1 MLANCLLFTFGIAI
15 PKLPNAWEFGSNLA
29 GDSDPTQLPPPG
41 GPTVCPEGETAP
53 GQENSSGHQGPAGRP
68 IDRPRL
74 RWKSGTY
81 IGNRA
86 FRGPQTAPPAFCNPG
101 LRDPWQAGLCYHN
114 PMLAETKTRR
124 RISSRPPRRSH
135 ANPQSSAH
143 LQLPSLCLAV
153 AAVPPPG
160 GPTACPEGDAVHRPR
175 SAKAAPRSQQ
185 NGPGTGPSSGS
196 TWDPAEKHGTQRA
209 ADSPATGKRNLRD
222 CREYPANPQSSAL
235 L

>member
-15 PKLPNAWEFGSNLA
+15 PKLPNAWELGSNLA

-114 PMLAETKTRR
+114 PMLAETKSRR
-124 RISSRPPRRSH
+124 RIRSRPPRRSH

-143 LQLPSLCLAV
+143 LQLASSCLSGV
-153 AAVPPPG
+153 AG
-160 GPTACPEGDAVHRPR
+160 
-175 SAKAAPRSQQ
+175 
-185 NGPGTGPSSGS
+185 
-196 TWDPAEKHGTQRA
+196 
-209 ADSPATGKRNLRD
+209 PATWRAYGLPGRRSRPPD
-222 CREYPANPQSSAL
+222 PGE
-235 L
+235 